1 METDAPVGQD
11 GAENTRGKRR
21 FWEVED
27 DLPEATMLIDLTSI
41 AAEVKADEQ
50 SIKVT
55 TDENID
61 REGGDLDLTLTWWRL
76 KGAEAGEVAETN
88 CPNV

>member
-1 METDAPVGQD
+1 
-11 GAENTRGKRR
+11 
-21 FWEVED
+21 
-27 DLPEATMLIDLTSI
+27 MLIDLTSI

-61 REGGDLDLTLTWWRL
+61 REGGDLDLTLTWWRGVEEEEEYSKATIEERTEKL
-76 KGAEAGEVAETN
+76 TLIEIRKTKRYYNVANHRATMS
-88 CPNV
+88 V

>member
-1 METDAPVGQD
+1 MAGVETDAPVGQD

-50 SIKVT
+50 SI
-55 TDENID
+55 
-61 REGGDLDLTLTWWRL
+61 
-76 KGAEAGEVAETN
+76 
-88 CPNV
+88 